1 MHRSKLPLT
10 AWFWAAHL
18 MATHSNGMSARQLE
32 DQLGVTYKTAWLLT
46 QKLRRS
52 MVDPDR
58 EPLEGVVEVDQ
69 AEIPFREG
77 DAFFEP
83 GNASKILVIGA
94 VEVIDRDVN
103 QARPRRKHAK
113 YLDTRSGRIRLAM
126 IANNSAKSIEAF
138 VKANVKRGTTLITD
152 GHASYPGLAGYRHDP
167 RIVGKMAGH
176 IVLPWIHRAL
186 PIRLL
191 PTPTTCR
198 VLPRDRP
205 SCRRS
210 CHGRHAGCL
219 AGHQIGRPKPY
230 AQRRVRARHDRSHR
244 QSGVT
249 AALAA
254 AQDARTICEA
264 ERLSRRLTM
273 GANEPVAPASL
284 LQVAG
289 TGRIVREKSLELWQR
304 LWEPKIATLV
314 NVHEHGR
321 TLPLV
326 AVGDNRIG
334 KHRAFS
340 LMKRW
345 SLGTYHGLR
354 RKHVDTYL
362 NEFVFRYNRRF
373 HRHVSFEALLGLAAH
388 YEPASYWDIVK
399 RDNPRK
405 RAETLRRAPRRS
417 KTATGMRQDCAPPA
431 QGVRRDQPI
440 KPA

>member
-1 MHRSKLPLT
+1 MARARSLSEFQKAFSDEASCVAFLFKRRWPDGFICPGCSERRAAVLKSRPRLYECLDCGRQTSITAGTAMHRSKLPLT

-69 AEIPFREG
+69 AEIPFCEG

-83 GNASKILVIGA
+83 GNAGKILVIGA

-167 RIVGKMAGH
+167 RIV
-176 IVLPWIHRAL
+176 LPWI
-186 PIRLL
+186 
-191 PTPTTCR
+191 
-198 VLPRDRP
+198 
-205 SCRRS
+205 
-210 CHGRHAGCL
+210 
-219 AGHQIGRPKPY
+219 
-230 AQRRVRARHDRSHR
+230 
-244 QSGVT
+244 
-249 AALAA
+249 
-254 AQDARTICEA
+254 
-264 ERLSRRLTM
+264 
-273 GANEPVAPASL
+273 
-284 LQVAG
+284 
-289 TGRIVREKSLELWQR
+289 
-304 LWEPKIATLV
+304 
-314 NVHEHGR
+314 
-321 TLPLV
+321 
-326 AVGDNRIG
+326 
-334 KHRAFS
+334 HRAFS

-417 KTATGMRQDCAPPA
+417 KTATGMRQDRAPPA